1 MRGLDGLGAV
11 PALGLRSGP
20 SVLVSTR
27 AEKAQDSPG
36 PNFASAMLVQRALSS
51 LRISLS
57 QPAPSIQL
65 CELRAAL
72 S

>member
-20 SVLVSTR
+20 SILVSTR
-27 AEKAQDSPG
+27 AEKAPDFPG
-36 PNFASAMLVQRALSS
+36 PDLTSAMVVQIALSS
-51 LRISLS
+51 LRVSLS
-57 QPAPSIQL
+57 QPAPCIQL